1 MTDPRDNIL
10 AKVRASLG
18 RKSDDADR
26 RAAVADRLRNA
37 PQGLIPKRGQL
48 PHAERVDLFCKMAE
62 TVQASVARVAS
73 AADVPQAVTDY
84 LRQKNL
90 PAHVRM
96 GADGWLAAMPWD
108 GQKNLTVE
116 SGRAKGSD
124 EVGLSHALAGI
135 AETGTL
141 VLASGP
147 DNPTTINFLPEHH
160 IAVVRA
166 ADIEGDMEAV
176 WTRIRA
182 AYGKGGMPRA
192 VNMVTGPSRSGDI
205 EQTILLGAHGPRAL
219 HVVVVGE

>member
-1 MTDPRDNIL
+1 MTTPRDNIL

-18 RKSDDADR
+18 RKSDDTAR
-26 RAAVADRLRNA
+26 RAAVTDRLQRT
-37 PQGLIPKRGQL
+37 PKGVVPRRGQL
-48 PHAERVDLFCKMAE
+48 PQAEKLDLFCKMAE
-62 TVQASVARVAS
+62 AVQASVARVAS
-73 AADVPQAVTDY
+73 TADVPQAVTDY

-96 GADGWLAAMPWD
+96 GADAFLAEMPWS
-108 GQKNLTVE
+108 GQKNLTIE

-124 EVGLSHALAGI
+124 EVGLSHALAGV

-160 IAVVRA
+160 IAVIRA

-182 AYGKGGMPRA
+182 TYGKGEMPRV
-192 VNMVTGPSRSGDI
+192 VNMITGPSRSGDI
-205 EQTILLGAHGPRAL
+205 EQTILLGAHGPRAV
-219 HVVVVGE
+219 HIVVVEE